1 MTLTLQ
7 PVPTVG
13 ALAPDFTLPST
24 AGREITLSSFRG
36 TKHVLVSFFPL
47 AFTSVCTAEMCA
59 FADDFGAYTSHDV
72 VVLPVSI
79 DAVPSLMEFKNKHK
93 LPVDLLS
100 DMRREVSAA
109 YGVLNPERWTST
121 RAYFLV
127 DKAGVVRWAH
137 VEETPGQRRENAEIL
152 AHIAALG

>member
-1 MTLTLQ
+1 MPLTLQ

-13 ALAPDFTLPST
+13 SEAPDFTLAST

-36 TKHVLVSFFPL
+36 SKHVLVAFFPL

-59 FADDFGAYTSHDV
+59 FAEDYGAYTARDV

-79 DAVPSLMEFKNKHK
+79 DAVPSLLEFKNKHK
-93 LPVDLLS
+93 IPVDLLS

-109 YGVLNPERWTST
+109 YGVLLPEKWFST
-121 RAYFLV
+121 RAYFLI
-127 DKAGVVRWAH
+127 DKSGVVRWAH
-137 VEETPGQRRENAEIL
+137 VEDTPGQRRENAEIL
-152 AHIAALG
+152 AKIAELG

>member
-1 MTLTLQ
+1 MPITLQ

-24 AGREITLSSFRG
+24 AGHAITLSSFRG
-36 TKHVLVSFFPL
+36 TSHVLVAFFPL

-59 FADDFGAYTSHDV
+59 FAEDYGAYTAKDV

-79 DAVPSLMEFKNKHK
+79 DAVPSLLEFKHK
-93 LPVDLLS
+93 YEIPVELLS
-100 DMRREVSAA
+100 DMRRDVSAA
-109 YGVLNPERWTST
+109 YGVLLPEKWHST

-127 DKAGVVRWAH
+127 DKSGVIRWAH
-137 VEETPGQRRENAEIL
+137 VEEAPGQRRENAEIL
-152 AHIAALG
+152 ARIAELD